1 MLNVLSA
8 TLLLQGVDD
17 GRCGTLRKNALPN
30 TCLRFLFVANAA
42 AINAASCS
50 LTARK
55 AAAAQISKT
64 AHIIRIKA
72 DSGLPWS

>member
-8 TLLLQGVDD
+8 TLLLQRVDD
-17 GRCGTLRKNALPN
+17 GRCGALRKI
-30 TCLRFLFVANAA
+30 TVANAA